1 MVLLLE
7 GIAQPLGNM
16 HITTRQGTALTVR
29 LEALHRIPGGHPEPI
44 VEFRYGGG
52 MLCSSYYLST
62 FNAITAGLCLEGD
75 RVNRQDLTPESVK
88 ACQVWLQE
96 VLA

>member
-1 MVLLLE
+1 M
-7 GIAQPLGNM
+7 QT
-16 HITTRQGTALTVR
+16 TTRQGTVLTVQ
-29 LEALHRIPGGHPEPI
+29 LTALQRIPGGHPEPI

-75 RVNRQDLTPESVK
+75 SVNRQDLSPESVA
-88 ACQVWLQE
+88 ACQAHCAAVMAEGLK
-96 VLA
+96 

>member
-1 MVLLLE
+1 M
-7 GIAQPLGNM
+7 QT
-16 HITTRQGTALTVR
+16 TTRQGTVLTVQ
-29 LEALHRIPGGHPEPI
+29 LTALQRIPGGHPEPI

-52 MLCSSYYLST
+52 MLCSGYYLST

-75 RVNRQDLTPESVK
+75 LINRQDLSPESVA
-88 ACQVWLQE
+88 ACQAYCAE

>member
-1 MVLLLE
+1 MVVVLQ

-16 HITTRQGTALTVR
+16 HTTTRQGTVLTVQ
-29 LEALHRIPGGHPEPI
+29 LTALHRVPGGHPEPI

-52 MLCSSYYLST
+52 VLCSSYYLST

-75 RVNRQDLTPESVK
+75 RVNRQDLSPESVA
-88 ACQVWLQE
+88 ACQAWLQE
-96 VLA
+96 VLP